1 MSRVIDALIAY
12 RVLKLLVTP
21 FNKTKAFELGI
32 IDEKGKVLIKSRNI
46 ENAEQRKS
54 YTLLIRF
61 VFNLKKLLAKI
72 GVRGPIGSTAA
83 AAIAFFKEQS
93 GEQLSE
99 NAALDIEREIYKYIT
114 SEGFEFDLSEN
125 YGEPLTEGTYKVKHD
140 IYNSEGEVVINI
152 DEEVYFKETTDI
164 IMGYDVFKHN
174 DIYLTT
180 EDLYV
185 WYCKTKNKTTH
196 ISKTW

>member
-1 MSRVIDALIAY
+1 MSRVIDGLIAY

-21 FNKTKAFELGI
+21 FNRTKAFELGI
-32 IDEKGKVLIKSRNI
+32 IDDKGKVLKKSRDI
-46 ENAEQRKS
+46 KDPQERNA

-61 VFNLKKLLAKI
+61 VFNLKRLLSKVGI
-72 GVRGPIGSTAA
+72 RGPLGSSAA
-83 AAIAFFKEQS
+83 AALAFFKEEA

-99 NAALDIEREIYKYIT
+99 TAALDIEREIYKYIT

-140 IYNSEGEVVINI
+140 IYNSEGDIVINI

-164 IMGYDVFKHN
+164 IMGYDVFKHK

-185 WYCKTKNKTTH
+185 
-196 ISKTW
+196 

>member
-21 FNKTKAFELGI
+21 FNRTKAFEFGI
-32 IDEKGKVLIKSRNI
+32 IDDKGKVLKKSKEINDPKERN
-46 ENAEQRKS
+46 A

-61 VFNLKKLLAKI
+61 VFNLKRLLGKV
-72 GVRGPIGSTAA
+72 GVRGPLGSAAA

-93 GEQLSE
+93 GDQLSDT
-99 NAALDIEREIYKYIT
+99 AGLDIERGVYKYLKK
-114 SEGFEFDLSEN
+114 EGFEFDLSEN

-164 IMGYDVFKHN
+164 IMGYDVFKHK

-185 WYCKTKNKTTH
+185 
-196 ISKTW
+196 

>member
-12 RVLKLLVTP
+12 RILKLLVTP
-21 FNKTKAFELGI
+21 FNRTKAFELGI
-32 IDEKGKVLIKSRNI
+32 IDDKGKVLIKSKEIKKLPNTQ
-46 ENAEQRKS
+46 ELRKS

-61 VFNLKKLLAKI
+61 VFNLKRLLSKVGI
-72 GVRGPIGSTAA
+72 RGPLGSAA
-83 AAIAFFKEQS
+83 AAAFAFFKEQS

-185 WYCKTKNKTTH
+185 
-196 ISKTW
+196 